1 MAEYKYVDWPGLQYY
16 HGKVTELID
25 SRLRQCIRFGEDTLY
40 VDLDSP
46 DTNDLNIVI
55 RVLDSFTVRPSDDWF
70 DETLWNNTYPAGTL
84 LQVVQK
90 PSGVV
95 YTVFIQPATNSGGGG
110 SDTPIDLSNYYT
122 IEEVNAKIV
131 DALKP
136 YATIEFVIVKLE
148 AIQSLLAAHID
159 EFGKLTTRVAE
170 IENTLT
176 TQITPTIR
184 QLENSIIKIADQK
197 ADKSDIPSLE
207 GYATE
212 SFVAAKIAEAE
223 LAGGDV
229 DLSGYYT
236 KDETYSRDE
245 VNSLIPDV
253 SDVARKSDLEGLAT
267 EQFVATVVGAIEI
280 PEVPTKVGQL
290 ENDAGYLTEHQDIS
304 GKADVEHKHSISDII
319 DYSEPDLSEY
329 AKKEDIPEV
338 DLSNFYNKT
347 EVENIVEEAVGNIKV
362 PEVPTNV
369 SAFVNDAGYVTEKDL
384 PDLSDYAKLSDI
396 PDTDNFA
403 TQDFVKQKIAEAQLS
418 GGDVDLSVFYT
429 KEEIDAKGFATEEYV
444 QSIIDDA
451 DVVGMDTRIT
461 ELENQSNSVDTR
473 LNEIEDQAD
482 ENSASLTAL
491 DGEIDRIDA
500 TILTMDTQ
508 ITNLSQNLADL
519 QAYGTF

>member
-16 HGKVTELID
+16 HSKVTDLID
-25 SRLRQCIRFGEDTLY
+25 SRLRQCIRFGGETLY
-40 VDLDSP
+40 VELDSP

-55 RVLDSFTVRPSDDWF
+55 RVIDSFTVRPSDNWF

-90 PSGVV
+90 YSGVV
-95 YTVFIQPATNSGGGG
+95 YTVFLQPATNSGGGG
-110 SDTPIDLSNYYT
+110 STPEVDLSNYYT
-122 IEEVNAKIV
+122 KDEVDAKIV
-131 DALKP
+131 EALRP
-136 YATIEFVIVKLE
+136 YATVEFVTAKLD
-148 AIQSLLAAHID
+148 AIQELLDTQID
-159 EFGKLTTRVAE
+159 NFGKLTNRVASLE
-170 IENTLT
+170 ETIS
-176 TQITPTIR
+176 TQVGPAIT
-184 QLENSIIKIADQK
+184 QLEAAVIKITDEK

-229 DLSGYYT
+229 DLSAYYT
-236 KDETYSRDE
+236 KDETYSKDE

-304 GKADVEHKHSISDII
+304 GKADVDHKHSISDIT

-329 AKKEDIPEV
+329 AKKDDIPEV

-369 SAFVNDAGYVTEKDL
+369 SAFVNDAGYITEKDL
-384 PDLSDYAKLSDI
+384 PDLSEYAKVADI
-396 PDTDNFA
+396 PNVSNFA
-403 TQDFVKQKIAEAQLS
+403 TESYVKQKIAEAQLS
-418 GGDVDLSVFYT
+418 DGDVDLSAFYT
-429 KEEIDAKGFATEEYV
+429 KDEIDARNFATEEYV
-444 QSIIDDA
+444 QQQLDDA
-451 DVVGMDTRIT
+451 DIVGMDTRLTQVENHVTTNTTKLT
-461 ELENQSNSVDTR
+461 EL
-473 LNEIEDQAD
+473 EDQAD
-482 ENSASLTAL
+482 ENTASLTAL
-491 DGEIDRIDA
+491 NGEIDRIDE
-500 TILTMDTQ
+500 TILNMDTQ
-508 ITNLSQNLADL
+508 LTTISQNLADL

>member
-136 YATIEFVIVKLE
+136 YATIEFVTVKLE
-148 AIQSLLAAHID
+148 ANQSLLAAHID

-176 TQITPTIR
+176 TQITPTLH
-184 QLENSIIKIADQK
+184 QLEDSITKIADQK

-236 KDETYSRDE
+236 K
-245 VNSLIPDV
+245 
-253 SDVARKSDLEGLAT
+253 
-267 EQFVATVVGAIEI
+267 
-280 PEVPTKVGQL
+280 
-290 ENDAGYLTEHQDIS
+290 
-304 GKADVEHKHSISDII
+304 
-319 DYSEPDLSEY
+319 
-329 AKKEDIPEV
+329 
-338 DLSNFYNKT
+338 
-347 EVENIVEEAVGNIKV
+347 
-362 PEVPTNV
+362 
-369 SAFVNDAGYVTEKDL
+369 
-384 PDLSDYAKLSDI
+384 
-396 PDTDNFA
+396 
-403 TQDFVKQKIAEAQLS
+403 
-418 GGDVDLSVFYT
+418 
-429 KEEIDAKGFATEEYV
+429 EEIDAKGFATEEYV
-444 QSIIDDA
+444 QSVMDDA
-451 DVVGMDTRIT
+451 DVVGMDARIT
-461 ELENQSNSVDTR
+461 ELENQSTSVDTR

-500 TILTMDTQ
+500 AILTMDTQ
-508 ITNLSQNLADL
+508 IINISQNLADL

>member
-1 MAEYKYVDWPGLQYY
+1 
-16 HGKVTELID
+16 
-25 SRLRQCIRFGEDTLY
+25 
-40 VDLDSP
+40 
-46 DTNDLNIVI
+46 
-55 RVLDSFTVRPSDDWF
+55 
-70 DETLWNNTYPAGTL
+70 
-84 LQVVQK
+84 
-90 PSGVV
+90 
-95 YTVFIQPATNSGGGG
+95 
-110 SDTPIDLSNYYT
+110 
-122 IEEVNAKIV
+122 
-131 DALKP
+131 
-136 YATIEFVIVKLE
+136 
-148 AIQSLLAAHID
+148 
-159 EFGKLTTRVAE
+159 
-170 IENTLT
+170 
-176 TQITPTIR
+176 
-184 QLENSIIKIADQK
+184 
-197 ADKSDIPSLE
+197 
-207 GYATE
+207 
-212 SFVAAKIAEAE
+212 
-223 LAGGDV
+223 
-229 DLSGYYT
+229 
-236 KDETYSRDE
+236 
-245 VNSLIPDV
+245 LIPDV

-290 ENDAGYLTEHQDIS
+290 ENDVGYLTEHQDIS
-304 GKADVEHKHSISDII
+304 GKADVEHKHSISDIT

-369 SAFVNDAGYVTEKDL
+369 SAFVNDAGYITEKDL
-384 PDLSDYAKLSDI
+384 PDLSEYAKLSDI

-429 KEEIDAKGFATEEYV
+429 KEEIDAKGFATEDYV
-444 QSIIDDA
+444 QSVMDEA

-508 ITNLSQNLADL
+508 ITNISQNLADL